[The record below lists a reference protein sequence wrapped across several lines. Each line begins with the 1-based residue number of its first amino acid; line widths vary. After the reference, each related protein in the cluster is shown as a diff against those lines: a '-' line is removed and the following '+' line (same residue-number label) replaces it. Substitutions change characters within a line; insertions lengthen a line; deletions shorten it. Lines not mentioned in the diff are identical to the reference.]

1 MSLFKK
7 KKKETE
13 VITFSVEDARAMVEG
28 KYKDVFE
35 EVRLDFWKNVKK
47 NAMDGRTSY
56 KNYEYLYD
64 RDWSHGIGEDIVK
77 IYEAIAAEFES
88 FGFRVLL
95 DKRLTKNEG
104 FKNRRDYLSMR
115 ECDRVELKIYWDKES
130 EEK

>member
-28 KYKDVFE
+28 KYNDTLK
-35 EVRLDFWKNVKK
+35 EVRLEFWKNVKK
-47 NAMDGRTSY
+47 NAMDGKTLY

-64 RDWSHGIGEDIVK
+64 RSFSRGVGEDIVK
-77 IYEAIAAEFES
+77 IYEAVAAEFES

-95 DKRLTKNEG
+95 EKRLTKKED
-104 FKNRRDYLSMR
+104 FKNHREYLSTR

-130 EEK
+130 EE

>member
-13 VITFSVEDARAMVEG
+13 VITFSVEDAKAMVEG
-28 KYKDVFE
+28 KYNDTLK
-35 EVRLDFWKNVKK
+35 EVRLEFWKNVKK
-47 NAMDGRTSY
+47 NAMDGKTLY

-64 RDWSHGIGEDIVK
+64 RSLSHGVGEDIVK
-77 IYEAIAAEFES
+77 IYEAVAAEFES

-95 DKRLTKNEG
+95 EKRLTKKED
-104 FKNRRDYLSMR
+104 FKNYREYLSMR

-130 EEK
+130 EE

>member
-28 KYKDVFE
+28 KYNDTLK
-35 EVRLDFWKNVKK
+35 EVRLEFWENVKK
-47 NAMDGRTSY
+47 NAMDGKTLYR
-56 KNYEYLYD
+56 NYEYLYD
-64 RDWSHGIGEDIVK
+64 RSFSRGAGEDIVK
-77 IYEAIAAEFES
+77 IYEAVAAEFES

-95 DKRLTKNEG
+95 EKRLTKKED
-104 FKNRRDYLSMR
+104 FKNHREYLSKR

-130 EEK
+130 EE

>member
-13 VITFSVEDARAMVEG
+13 IITFSVEDARAMVED
-28 KYKDVFE
+28 KYNDTLK
-35 EVRLDFWKNVKK
+35 EVRLEFWKNVKK
-47 NAMDGRTSY
+47 NAMDGKTLY

-64 RDWSHGIGEDIVK
+64 RSLSRGVGEDIVK
-77 IYEAIAAEFES
+77 IYEAVAAEFES

-95 DKRLTKNEG
+95 EKRLTKKED
-104 FKNRRDYLSMR
+104 FKNHREYLSMR

-130 EEK
+130 EE

>member
-28 KYKDVFE
+28 KYNDTLK
-35 EVRLDFWKNVKK
+35 EVRLEFWENVKK
-47 NAMDGRTSY
+47 NAMDGKTLYR
-56 KNYEYLYD
+56 NYEYLYD
-64 RDWSHGIGEDIVK
+64 RSFSRGVGEDIVK
-77 IYEAIAAEFES
+77 IYEAVAAEFES

-95 DKRLTKNEG
+95 EKRLTKKED
-104 FKNRRDYLSMR
+104 FKNHREYLSMR

-130 EEK
+130 EE

>member
-28 KYKDVFE
+28 KYNDTLK
-35 EVRLDFWKNVKK
+35 EVRLEFWENVKK
-47 NAMDGRTSY
+47 NAMDGKTLY

-64 RDWSHGIGEDIVK
+64 RSLSRGVGEDIVK
-77 IYEAIAAEFES
+77 IYETVAAEFKS

-95 DKRLTKNEG
+95 EKRLTKKED
-104 FKNRRDYLSMR
+104 FKNHREYLSMR

-130 EEK
+130 EE

>member
-28 KYKDVFE
+28 KYNDTLK
-35 EVRLDFWKNVKK
+35 EVRLEFWENVKK
-47 NAMDGRTSY
+47 NAMDGKTLY

-64 RDWSHGIGEDIVK
+64 RSFSRGVGEDIVK
-77 IYEAIAAEFES
+77 IYEAVAAEFES
-88 FGFRVLL
+88 FRFRVLL
-95 DKRLTKNEG
+95 EKRLTKKED
-104 FKNRRDYLSMR
+104 FKNHREYLSMR

-130 EEK
+130 EE

>member
-28 KYKDVFE
+28 KYNDTLK
-35 EVRLDFWKNVKK
+35 EVRLEFWENVKK
-47 NAMDGRTSY
+47 NAMDGKTLY
-56 KNYEYLYD
+56 KNYEYLYG
-64 RDWSHGIGEDIVK
+64 RSFSRGVGEDIVK
-77 IYEAIAAEFES
+77 IYEVVAAEFES

-95 DKRLTKNEG
+95 EKRLTKKED
-104 FKNRRDYLSMR
+104 FKNHREYLSMR

-130 EEK
+130 EE

>member
-28 KYKDVFE
+28 KYNDTLKE
-35 EVRLDFWKNVKK
+35 TRLEFWENVKK
-47 NAMDGRTSY
+47 NAMDGKTLY
-56 KNYEYLYD
+56 KKYEYLYD
-64 RDWSHGIGEDIVK
+64 RSLSRGIGADIVK

-88 FGFRVLL
+88 FGFRVILE
-95 DKRLTKNEG
+95 KRLTKREDFENH
-104 FKNRRDYLSMR
+104 RDYLFMR

>member
-28 KYKDVFE
+28 KYNDTFK
-35 EVRLDFWKNVKK
+35 EVRLEFWKNVKK
-47 NAMDGRTSY
+47 NAMDGKTFY

-64 RDWSHGIGEDIVK
+64 RSFSRGVGEDIVK
-77 IYEAIAAEFES
+77 IYEAVAAEFES

-95 DKRLTKNEG
+95 EKRLTKKED
-104 FKNRRDYLSMR
+104 FKNHREYLSTR

-130 EEK
+130 EE

>member
-13 VITFSVEDARAMVEG
+13 VITFSIEDARAMVED
-28 KYKDVFE
+28 KYNDTLK
-35 EVRLDFWKNVKK
+35 EVRLEFWKNVKK
-47 NAMDGRTSY
+47 NAMDGKTLY

-64 RDWSHGIGEDIVK
+64 RSLSRGVGEDIVK
-77 IYEAIAAEFES
+77 IYEAVAAEFES

-95 DKRLTKNEG
+95 EKRLTKKED
-104 FKNRRDYLSMR
+104 FKNHREYLSMR

-130 EEK
+130 EE